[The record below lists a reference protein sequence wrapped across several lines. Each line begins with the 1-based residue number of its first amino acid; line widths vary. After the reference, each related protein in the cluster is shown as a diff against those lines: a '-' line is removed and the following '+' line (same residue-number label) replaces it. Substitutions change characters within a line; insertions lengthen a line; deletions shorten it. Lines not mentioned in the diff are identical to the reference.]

1 MSEVDETMKRLQ
13 SHKGVTGLIVIDKE
27 GKFSDKEGL
36 GFLWYFFLGIPIRST
51 LDNSTTVQY
60 AGLITQLANKA
71 RSVVSDTMHHDDSWL
86 HVIMK
91 YDTVIKNF
99 VFRFEILI
107 HKMI

>member
-27 GKFSDKEGL
+27 
-36 GFLWYFFLGIPIRST
+36 GIPIRST

-71 RSVVSDTMHHDDSWL
+71 RSVVRDIDPQNDLTFVRVRSKKYEIIIAPEKEFL
-86 HVIMK
+86 LIVIQNPNEW
-91 YDTVIKNF
+91 I
-99 VFRFEILI
+99 
-107 HKMI
+107 

>member
-27 GKFSDKEGL
+27 
-36 GFLWYFFLGIPIRST
+36 GIPIRST

-71 RSVVSDTMHHDDSWL
+71 RSVVRDIDPQNDLTFVRVRSKKYEIIIAPEKEFL
-86 HVIMK
+86 LIVIQ
-91 YDTVIKNF
+91 NPN
-99 VFRFEILI
+99 E
-107 HKMI
+107 

>member
-27 GKFSDKEGL
+27 
-36 GFLWYFFLGIPIRST
+36 GIPIRST

-71 RSVVSDTMHHDDSWL
+71 RSVIRDIDPQNDLTFVRVRSKKYEIIIAPEKEFL
-86 HVIMK
+86 LIVIQ
-91 YDTVIKNF
+91 NPN
-99 VFRFEILI
+99 E
-107 HKMI
+107 